1 MTITKGKPGQPT
13 AAHDPAPVRH
23 GHVPND
29 GTAGAAAI
37 EKARIAMLRDT
48 KPLKRSRIGADV
60 VCEALLR
67 QGVDV
72 FFGYPGGVVL
82 PLYDVL
88 GDYPELRH
96 VLVRHE

>member
-1 MTITKGKPGQPT
+1 MTMTG
-13 AAHDPAPVRH
+13 DPAKPPSRTS
-23 GHVPND
+23 HVPAD

-37 EKARIAMLRDT
+37 EQARKDMLHEAR
-48 KPLKRSRIGADV
+48 PLNRTRIGADV

-88 GDYPELRH
+88 GD
-96 VLVRHE
+96 